1 MSRKEK
7 APKYIAAEGVDL
19 EADLK
24 KAVQENEAEFSK
36 MEELCSKY
44 NNALEDG
51 QSLIRDITE
60 LINSIAN
67 RPKKLDEQVERIQA
81 IKIDHLSIEQ
91 FKSEERKALIEGGV
105 LAAAFGAI
113 AGAYSAF
120 AKNKNKG
127 IIGCVI
133 ALIGFVFGALFTF
146 GKKRKAKKQAI
157 EAINKLYADTFSL
170 RENQAKVQSKLD
182 MLSFTH
188 EKLQALFSEC
198 EKYRGLDRLC
208 IFPMAEDRKKLSLL
222 VTNTASFAKLLSNK
236 V

>member
-7 APKYIAAEGVDL
+7 APKYIAAKGVDL

-51 QSLIRDITE
+51 QFLIRDITE

-67 RPKKLDEQVERIQA
+67 RPKKLDEQVEQIQA

-105 LAAAFGAI
+105 LAATFGAL
-113 AGAYSAF
+113 AGAYTAL
-120 AKNKNKG
+120 ANNKSKK
-127 IIGCVI
+127 IIGKFL
-133 ALIGFVFGALFTF
+133 ALLSIGLGLLFTF
-146 GKKRKAKKQAI
+146 WKKHEAKKQAI
-157 EAINKLYADTFSL
+157 EAINKLYDDTFSL
-170 RENQAKVQSKLD
+170 KRSQSSIQCKLD
-182 MLSFTH
+182 MLNFTH
-188 EKLQALFSEC
+188 DKLQALFLVC
-198 EKYRGLDRLC
+198 EKYRGLDKLSS
-208 IFPMAEDRKKLSLL
+208 FPMAEDRKKLSLL
-222 VTNTASFAKLLSNK
+222 VTNTVSFAKLLSNK